1 MQWARMVGKCSSDAL
16 ELDEIPQLS
25 ERVKIRHVAKEQVKF
40 QLKLTSIQD
49 QLKKSESTLGN
60 RFAEMLQEQRNS
72 LLAEI
77 AG

>member
-1 MQWARMVGKCSSDAL
+1 
-16 ELDEIPQLS
+16 
-25 ERVKIRHVAKEQVKF
+25 VAKEQVKF